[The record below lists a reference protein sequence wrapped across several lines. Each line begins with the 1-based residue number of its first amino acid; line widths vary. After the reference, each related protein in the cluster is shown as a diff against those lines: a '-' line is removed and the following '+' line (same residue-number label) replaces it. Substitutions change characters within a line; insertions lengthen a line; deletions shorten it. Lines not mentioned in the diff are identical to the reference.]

1 MASFDIA
8 VLLIIA
14 LLAMICIRSIRK
26 EFRKGELCECTGN
39 CNHCRIPC
47 RSNPNFYGD
56 SAIPVVSAD
65 TASADTNTTQSG
77 TFTDKKRLLR
87 IIREDYFKLYP
98 ESQWYTFVQNLGM
111 ICMLT
116 ALLLTLA
123 VIFISLFHHI
133 LTNVYI
139 FSIILGMI
147 GTELDQFADHEITK
161 LRHDRCAQPIGR
173 K

>member
-39 CNHCRIPC
+39 CNHCRIQC

-77 TFTDKKRLLR
+77 TFTDK
-87 IIREDYFKLYP
+87 I
-98 ESQWYTFVQNLGM
+98 
-111 ICMLT
+111 
-116 ALLLTLA
+116 
-123 VIFISLFHHI
+123 
-133 LTNVYI
+133 
-139 FSIILGMI
+139 
-147 GTELDQFADHEITK
+147 
-161 LRHDRCAQPIGR
+161 
-173 K
+173 